1 MFAQLYVEWL
11 KWTDATEKQP
21 VLKNAIFLSNLFP
34 ILALQ
39 MPSDNSQ
46 IVQGQRWAEKR
57 LTEAS
62 VAVGNIQGE
71 EGGKQ
76 WLSLGQVP
84 HLVGSVASPACV
96 LPKKKGWCRAGNK
109 QPAEKFVTKA
119 LLQQKTLNWR
129 LSRYT
134 FTC

>member
-1 MFAQLYVEWL
+1 MLNVL
-11 KWTDATEKQP
+11 KWTNATEKQL

-39 MPSDNSQ
+39 RPSDNSR

-62 VAVGNIQGE
+62 IAVGNIQGE
-71 EGGKQ
+71 VGGKQ
-76 WLSLGQVP
+76 WLPLGQVP

-109 QPAEKFVTKA
+109 QPAKKLVMKV
-119 LLQQKTLNWR
+119 LQLQETWNWEA
-129 LSRYT
+129 
-134 FTC
+134 